1 MQWNVPRVE
10 STEVFSKNFVLIFLY
25 KLKRVKKILNESAT
39 IYDCCYEYT
48 DEGFKRKLHEKNMR
62 KQENS
67 PKKRKMKDVKE
78 RLIIQIRVSD
88 VLSHTSRQC

>member
-10 STEVFSKNFVLIFLY
+10 STKVFRKNFVSIFLY

-48 DEGFKRKLHEKNMR
+48 DEGFKRKLHEKNTR

-67 PKKRKMKDVKE
+67 PEKRKMKDVKE
-78 RLIIQIRVSD
+78 RLD
-88 VLSHTSRQC
+88 